1 MGKYISFGQYN
12 KLYKYIWIVVLI
24 RLIVDYLY
32 TENFPEQIRPNF
44 LDTKNFPSS
53 YIIEELFIY
62 ITTLLLSFIIFKYE
76 LKQNKIDNTINNNL
90 SQLNSM
96 ASSSI
101 IL

>member
-1 MGKYISFGQYN
+1 MGKYISFGKYN
-12 KLYKYIWIVVLI
+12 KLYKYIWIVVSI

-32 TENFPEQIRPNF
+32 TENFPGKIRPKF
-44 LDTKNFPSS
+44 LDTKNFPPS

-62 ITTLLLSFIIFKYE
+62 ITTMLLSIIIFKYE